1 MTESPDFL
9 YQVEDDLV
17 IPTSLTGGPWNPE
30 IQHGGPIS
38 GILAHLVETVET
50 PSPMRICRH
59 TVELMR
65 GVPIKPL
72 HWTTETIRE
81 GRRLQVIQTSLHDE
95 GKEIARST
103 SVKLRVAEESNPV
116 DEERMSHEEDELPP
130 FPDTATQLTTPSIGI
145 PAFLRAVEIRLP
157 REASWA
163 GTPGLMWIRLT
174 KPLVEGVKTSPFVN
188 MAAVS
193 DMLSMV
199 AQYLDPKEWVTP
211 NVDLTVSSFKDP
223 EGEWIGLRGVHK
235 NSKDGIGLSDAVLY
249 DRNGRVGRGLAT
261 ILIDPR
267 Q

>member
-1 MTESPDFL
+1 
-9 YQVEDDLV
+9 
-17 IPTSLTGGPWNPE
+17 
-30 IQHGGPIS
+30 
-38 GILAHLVETVET
+38 
-50 PSPMRICRH
+50 
-59 TVELMR
+59 
-65 GVPIKPL
+65 
-72 HWTTETIRE
+72 
-81 GRRLQVIQTSLHDE
+81 
-95 GKEIARST
+95 
-103 SVKLRVAEESNPV
+103 
-116 DEERMSHEEDELPP
+116 
-130 FPDTATQLTTPSIGI
+130 
-145 PAFLRAVEIRLP
+145 
-157 REASWA
+157 
-163 GTPGLMWIRLT
+163 MWIRLT